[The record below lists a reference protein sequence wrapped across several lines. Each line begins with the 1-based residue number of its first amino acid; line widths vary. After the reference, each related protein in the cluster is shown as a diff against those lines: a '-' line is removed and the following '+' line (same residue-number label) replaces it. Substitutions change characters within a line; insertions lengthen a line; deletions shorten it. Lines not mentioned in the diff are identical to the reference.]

1 MASISRA
8 AVRRPAREHRDLP
21 ANVPGAVPP
30 RADRVDAGAVAVE
43 AALITPVLM
52 LMLFGIVEVSLL
64 IKDDLAVSAAA
75 RAGARTGSAL
85 PRFDDGTTDFAQQA
99 ADQVA
104 RSAGALDLTTVSLTI
119 YAANAAGAPQGGGSP
134 VDCSD
139 RCVHFRYDTATS
151 SFVRDSG
158 TWPASSINACPGDP
172 AQDAIGVYVSY
183 PHRLPVLGGTVTLTD
198 TSVMAFEP
206 VAPTQGCK

>member
-1 MASISRA
+1 MASSARA
-8 AVRRPAREHRDLP
+8 
-21 ANVPGAVPP
+21 GAAPP
-30 RADRVDAGAVAVE
+30 RTDGGAVAVE
-43 AALITPVLM
+43 AALITPLLM

-104 RSAGALDLTTVSLTI
+104 TAAGALDLTAVSLTI
-119 YAANAAGAPQGGGSP
+119 YAANAAGDPQGGGTP

-139 RCVHFRYDTATS
+139 QCVHFRYDVATS
-151 SFVRDSG
+151 AFVRDGGS
-158 TWPASSINACPGDP
+158 WPASTINACPGDP
-172 AQDAIGVYVSY
+172 AQDAIAVYVSY
-183 PHRLPVLGGTVTLTD
+183 PHRMPLFGGTVTLTD
-198 TSVMAFEP
+198 RSVMAFEP
-206 VAPTQGCK
+206 VSPTQGCK